1 MTHLRDD
8 RPLYICSDKS
18 MDHGSTSRVRS
29 QSGENRTVKPPKE
42 NLSQTTIK
50 KNPTQ
55 QILEA
60 KPSHSR
66 IWKQNPHT
74 VE

>member
-29 QSGENRTVKPPKE
+29 QSGEKRTVKPPKE

-50 KNPTQ
+50 KTP
-55 QILEA
+55 
-60 KPSHSR
+60 HSKF
-66 IWKQNPHT
+66 WKQNPHT
-74 VE
+74 VESGNKTLTQ